1 MNDIGPELM
10 VMVERM
16 GNRLILATETVAS
29 KYLGFFIGEDVTDKI
44 PSDFFA
50 CIPACKVTVGDI
62 ITMREKLG
70 MSQEEFSKHIGIPL
84 ETLRR
89 LEDPEEDF

>member
-1 MNDIGPELM
+1 MNDIESTLLIM
-10 VMVERM
+10 VKRS
-16 GNRLILATETVAS
+16 GKRLILVSETPGSA
-29 KYLGFFIGEDVTDKI
+29 YLGFSIGEDVTDKI

-62 ITMREKLG
+62 IALREKLK
-70 MSQEEFSKHIGIPL
+70 MSQEEFSNHIGISL

-89 LEDPEEDF
+89 LENPEEDS